1 MYECDKNQMPYCN
14 VKVSKNQMSWNFG
27 PFIEHGPHGINSTI
41 LTFKSENNNYFRGMY
56 KICNKIISFDMQ
68 KKVKCKTSH
77 GENEE
82 KGEFGSPWSESLRFK
97 CDTPIMFRPNKF
109 W

>member
-1 MYECDKNQMPYCN
+1 MPYCN
-14 VKVSKNQMSWNFG
+14 VKISKNQISWNFG
-27 PFIEHGPHGINSTI
+27 PFIEHGPYWINFII
-41 LTFKSENNNYFRGMY
+41 LTFISENNSYFRGMY
-56 KICNKIISFDMQ
+56 KIWKKIISFDTQ

-82 KGEFGSPWSESLRFK
+82 KGEFGSPWSESLLFK
-97 CDTPIMFRPNKF
+97 CGNPIVFKPNMS